1 MTKVLV
7 IEDEAFLIEEILTT
21 LQFEGF
27 EAIGA
32 NNGSQGVALA
42 KTHLPDVIV
51 CDIMMPEMDGFA
63 VLDALRADPTTAS
76 IPFIF
81 LTARTTKSDIRQGM
95 TLGADDYLT
104 KPFTRD
110 DLLGAIQ
117 ARIQRRATI
126 EKSQQQHLEEVQQ
139 RLSRMVAH
147 ELRTPLISIS
157 TVNDIISR
165 QMGQLSQSDL
175 EDFLEMMGA
184 GSQRLSHVVEQMVF
198 LTQIESGLLNKDK
211 LQAEGL
217 DVTLWSILTAAINLA
232 RRFAVRK
239 PDVSIQLDQR
249 DSDLFVRGDQA
260 SLKHALAELICNA
273 LVYSPDGT
281 ETTIT
286 QWAEGDSAWLSIQDQ
301 GVGISEADWKQ
312 AQARFRQV
320 GREKTEQQGMG
331 VGLPLARQ
339 IILAHSGTFKLR
351 SEKGEGTQVLISLP
365 LVKNPQIF

>member
-21 LQFEGF
+21 LNFEGF
-27 EAIGA
+27 EVIGA
-32 NNGSQGVALA
+32 SNGRQGVSLA
-42 KTHLPDVIV
+42 KTHVPDVII
-51 CDIMMPEMDGFA
+51 CDIMMPEMDGYA
-63 VLDALRADPTTAS
+63 VLDTLRADPETAS

-81 LTARTTKSDIRQGM
+81 LTARTTKTDIRQGM

-117 ARIQRRATI
+117 ARIQRRTTI
-126 EKSQQQHLEEVQQ
+126 EHGQQKQLEEAQQ

-147 ELRTPLISIS
+147 ELRTPLISLS
-157 TVNDIISR
+157 TVQDIISR

-175 EDFLEMMGA
+175 IDYLDMMGV
-184 GSQRLSHVVEQMVF
+184 GSNRLSHVVEQMVF
-198 LTQIESGLLNKDK
+198 LTQLETGLLDKEK
-211 LQAEGL
+211 LQTEGL

-249 DSDLFVRGDQA
+249 DSALFVRGDQA
-260 SLKHALAELICNA
+260 ALKHALAELICNA
-273 LVYSPDGT
+273 LTYSPDGS
-281 ETTIT
+281 ETTIV
-286 QWAEGDSAWLSIQDQ
+286 QWLAEDRAWLSIQDQ
-301 GVGISEADWKQ
+301 GVGISEEDWKQ
-312 AQARFRQV
+312 AQARFQQV

-331 VGLPLARQ
+331 LGLPLARK
-339 IILAHSGTFKLR
+339 IILVHSGTFKLR
-351 SEKGEGTQVLISLP
+351 SEPGKGTQVLISLP
-365 LVKNPQIF
+365 RIVDPQIF

>member
-21 LQFEGF
+21 LTFEGF
-27 EAIGA
+27 EAVGA
-32 NNGSQGVALA
+32 STGRQGVALA
-42 KTHLPDVIV
+42 KSHVPDVII
-51 CDIMMPEMDGFA
+51 CDIMMPEMDGYA
-63 VLDALRADPTTAS
+63 VLEALRADPETAS

-81 LTARTTKSDIRQGM
+81 LTARTTKADIRQGM
-95 TLGADDYLT
+95 ALGADDYLT

-110 DLLGAIQ
+110 ELLGAIQ

-126 EKSQQQHLEEVQQ
+126 EKGQQKHLDEVQQ

-147 ELRTPLISIS
+147 ELRTPLISIN
-157 TVNDIISR
+157 TVQEIISR
-165 QMGQLSQSDL
+165 QMNELTPSDL
-175 EDFLEMMGA
+175 QDFLEMMSA

-198 LTQIESGLLNKDK
+198 LTQLETGMLNREK

-217 DVTLWSILTAAINLA
+217 DFTLWSILTAAINLG

-239 PDVSIQLDQR
+239 PDVSITLDQR
-249 DSDLFVRGDQA
+249 DADLFVRGDQA

-273 LVYSPDGT
+273 LSYSPDGT

-286 QWAEGDSAWLSIQDQ
+286 QWAEGDRVWLSIQDQ
-301 GVGISEADWKQ
+301 GVGISEEDWEQ
-312 AQARFRQV
+312 AKARFQQV

-331 VGLPLARQ
+331 VGLPLARK

-351 SEKGEGTQVLISLP
+351 SEPGVGTQVLISLP
-365 LVKNPQIF
+365 LITDPQIF